1 MYSTFAV
8 SVNKSL
14 EMTVKYDVAG
24 KYLVIR
30 LYTFQTGIQHSL
42 CWAHT
47 KNPFKIHKLFANLCN
62 MVQKSNTKVRNSPA
76 HPVKGRN
83 PY

>member
-1 MYSTFAV
+1 MYSTFTV

-14 EMTVKYDVAG
+14 ELTVKYDVAG
-24 KYLVIR
+24 EYLVIR

-42 CWAHT
+42 YRAHT
-47 KNPFKIHKLFANLCN
+47 KILSKFINFSNLCN
-62 MVQKSNTKVRNSPA
+62 MVQKSNTKVRNSSA

>member
-1 MYSTFAV
+1 
-8 SVNKSL
+8 
-14 EMTVKYDVAG
+14 MTVKYEVAG

-62 MVQKSNTKVRNSPA
+62 MVQK
-76 HPVKGRN
+76 HKGTQK
-83 PY
+83 YATLLHIQ